1 MTDEQKICDCNG
13 ASMAALE
20 LEDRRRQMEDSDLHR
35 DQTRRMAWFC
45 LYGMLGYPALVILS
59 VVLSLQ
65 AAADA
70 LQGLGSVYFISVAG
84 IVSAFM
90 VGTQIAKKQRPATKA
105 AAK

>member
-1 MTDEQKICDCNG
+1 MTDNQKLCDCNG

-20 LEDRRRQMEDSDLHR
+20 LENRRRQMEDSDLHR
-35 DQTRRMAWFC
+35 DQTRKMAWFC
-45 LYGMLGYPALVILS
+45 LYGMLGYPVLVILS

-90 VGTQIAKKQRPATKA
+90 VGTQIVKKQRPATKA